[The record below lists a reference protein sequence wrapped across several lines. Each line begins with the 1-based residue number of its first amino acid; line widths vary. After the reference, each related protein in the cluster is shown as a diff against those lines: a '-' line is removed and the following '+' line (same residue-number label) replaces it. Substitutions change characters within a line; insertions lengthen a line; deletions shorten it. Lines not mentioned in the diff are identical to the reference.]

1 MSMAGDRRIERRDGP
16 LRRWVRR
23 WTAGPRAYVAA
34 VMIGLSEAVIPFITP
49 EVLLVPM
56 LASAGKRVWLLALF
70 PVLGNLIAAIVLYT
84 LGASLADP
92 VVQPLVAWLGGE
104 AEYNRAVEWL
114 QDNGFLA
121 LFLLDLVPIPVQLV
135 FLAAGVANYSIV
147 LFLIAIAISR
157 SLRYL
162 LIAAIVRLIGGR
174 AREWLEA
181 HQLEF
186 FLASFALFVGLSL
199 WVFFA

>member
-1 MSMAGDRRIERRDGP
+1 
-16 LRRWVRR
+16 
-23 WTAGPRAYVAA
+23 
-34 VMIGLSEAVIPFITP
+34 
-49 EVLLVPM
+49 
-56 LASAGKRVWLLALF
+56 
-70 PVLGNLIAAIVLYT
+70 
-84 LGASLADP
+84 
-92 VVQPLVAWLGGE
+92 
-104 AEYNRAVEWL
+104 
-114 QDNGFLA
+114 
-121 LFLLDLVPIPVQLV
+121 
-135 FLAAGVANYSIV
+135 VANYSIV